1 MYCHV
6 LIPTDRSELS
16 GRAVE
21 HGVKL
26 ARAPATLNCPID
38 RHRTVRLFRLES
50 QQIENTYV
58 KPMGHFVTEVRKC
71 CLIYVKRSS
80 LVQEYS

>member
-21 HGVKL
+21 HGVNS
-26 ARAPATLNCPID
+26 RAPATLNCPID

-58 KPMGHFVTEVRKC
+58 KRMAHFVAEVRKC